1 MEQEIISFYQYL
13 ISKKGKE
20 VHLSNDLCFKYAM
33 QNQELASLVLNTLGF
48 IVKPQDI
55 TIRSEIGAGIHIR
68 CTGEHRFDMEI
79 LDFQSQTTYDF
90 ELQNYN
96 ENISFKMTIKLLE
109 RIISDFDIKKNEV
122 KDINELPVTH
132 LIVLDNYTKNS
143 NHNYEEIA
151 IMKRIEDKCREYYKG
166 KIMIHH
172 LQSNVKND
180 KMKLGKERFERYKK
194 FLKCFDKDAEELQKD
209 GDLLMR
215 MLGKQVE
222 AFNSDE
228 VKRREAFEAEWKQIN
243 ERWVKAQNEKELQA
257 QKELLSQKDAQL
269 SQKDEQLMNQ
279 QEQLSQK
286 DEQII
291 NQQEQLSQKDE
302 QLLNQQEK
310 IVSYA
315 KLLKSL
321 GKTTLEIKEATGL
334 TADEIEKM

>member
-1 MEQEIISFYQYL
+1 MVQEKITFHEYL
-13 ISKKGKE
+13 LTKRGKE
-20 VHLSNDLCFKYAM
+20 VHLKNDLCFKYAM
-33 QNQELASLVLNTLGF
+33 QNQEVASVVLDTLGF

-55 TIRSEIGAGIHIR
+55 TIRSEIGTGIHIR
-68 CTGEHRFDMEI
+68 CMGEHRFDMEI
-79 LDFQSQTTYDF
+79 IDPQSQTTYDF

-151 IMKRIEDKCREYYKG
+151 IMKKIEDKCREYYKG
-166 KIMIHH
+166 RIMIHH

-180 KMKLGKERFERYKK
+180 KMKLGKVRFKRYKK
-194 FLKCFDKDAEELQKD
+194 FLKCFDKNAKELKKD
-209 GDLLMR
+209 SDLLMK

-228 VKRREAFEAEWKQIN
+228 ERKRQAFEAEWKQIN

-257 QKELLSQKDAQL
+257 QKELLSQKD
-269 SQKDEQLMNQ
+269 
-279 QEQLSQK
+279 
-286 DEQII
+286 EQII

-302 QLLNQQEK
+302 ELLNQQEK
-310 IVSYA
+310 IVSLV

-334 TADEIEKM
+334 SLEEIEKM

>member
-1 MEQEIISFYQYL
+1 MVQEKITFHEYL
-13 ISKKGKE
+13 LTKKGKE

-48 IVKPQDI
+48 IVKLQDI
-55 TIRSEIGAGIHIR
+55 TIRSEIETGIHIR
-68 CTGEHRFDMEI
+68 CMGEHRFDMEI

-166 KIMIHH
+166 RIMIHH
-172 LQSNVKND
+172 LLSNVKND
-180 KMKLGKERFERYKK
+180 KMKLGKVRFARYKK
-194 FLKCFDKDAEELQKD
+194 FLKCFDKNAEELQKD

-243 ERWVKAQNEKELQA
+243 ERWVKAQNEKELQT

-269 SQKDEQLMNQ
+269 F
-279 QEQLSQK
+279 QK
-286 DEQII
+286 DEQIM
-291 NQQEQLSQKDE
+291 NQQS

-310 IVSYA
+310 IVSLV

-321 GKTTLEIKEATGL
+321 GKTPLEIKEATGL
-334 TADEIEKM
+334 TTDEIEKM

>member
-33 QNQELASLVLNTLGF
+33 QNQEVASLVLNTLGF

-151 IMKRIEDKCREYYKG
+151 IMKKIEDKCREYYKG
-166 KIMIHH
+166 RIMIHH

-180 KMKLGKERFERYKK
+180 KMKLGKVRFERYKK
-194 FLKCFDKDAEELQKD
+194 FLKCFDKNAEELQKD

-257 QKELLSQKDAQL
+257 QKELLSQKDEQIIN
-269 SQKDEQLMNQ
+269 QQEQLLNQ

-286 DEQII
+286 DE
-291 NQQEQLSQKDE
+291 E
-302 QLLNQQEK
+302 LLNQQEK
-310 IVSYA
+310 IVSLV

-334 TADEIEKM
+334 TTDEIEKM

>member
-1 MEQEIISFYQYL
+1 
-13 ISKKGKE
+13 
-20 VHLSNDLCFKYAM
+20 M
-33 QNQELASLVLNTLGF
+33 QNQEVASLVLNTLGF

-109 RIISDFDIKKNEV
+109 RIISVFDIKKNEV

-151 IMKRIEDKCREYYKG
+151 IMKKIEDKCREYYKG
-166 KIMIHH
+166 RIMIHH

-180 KMKLGKERFERYKK
+180 KMKLGKVRFERYKK
-194 FLKCFDKDAEELQKD
+194 FLKCFDKNAEELQKD

-215 MLGKQVE
+215 MVGKQVE

-243 ERWVKAQNEKELQA
+243 ERWVKAQNEKELQT

-269 SQKDEQLMNQ
+269 F
-279 QEQLSQK
+279 QK
-286 DEQII
+286 DEQIM
-291 NQQEQLSQKDE
+291 K
-302 QLLNQQEK
+302 QQEK
-310 IVSYA
+310 IVSLV
-315 KLLKSL
+315 KLLKSV
-321 GKTTLEIKEATGL
+321 GKTILEIKEATGL
-334 TADEIEKM
+334 TTDEIEKI

>member
-1 MEQEIISFYQYL
+1 MEQENITFHEYL
-13 ISKKGKE
+13 LTKRGKE
-20 VHLSNDLCFKYAM
+20 VHLSSDLCFKYAM
-33 QNQELASLVLNTLGF
+33 QNQEVASLVLNTLGF
-48 IVKPQDI
+48 TVRPEDI
-55 TIRSEIGAGIHIR
+55 TIRSEIGTGIHIK

-90 ELQNYN
+90 ELQNYK

-122 KDINELPVTH
+122 KDIDDLPITH
-132 LIVLDNYTKNS
+132 LIVLDNYTKNL
-143 NHNYEEIA
+143 NYNYEEIA
-151 IMKRIEDKCREYYKG
+151 IMKKLEDTFREYYKG

-180 KMKLGKERFERYKK
+180 KIKLGKERFDRYKK
-194 FLKCFDKDAEELQKD
+194 FLKCFDKDAKELQKD

-228 VKRREAFEAEWKQIN
+228 VKRREAFEAEWNQIN

-269 SQKDEQLMNQ
+269 F
-279 QEQLSQK
+279 QK
-286 DEQII
+286 DEQIA
-291 NQQEQLSQKDE
+291 NQQS

-334 TADEIEKM
+334 SSDEIEKMQ

>member
-1 MEQEIISFYQYL
+1 MVQEKITFHEYL
-13 ISKKGKE
+13 LTKRGKE
-20 VHLSNDLCFKYAM
+20 VHLKNDLCFKYAM

-48 IVKPQDI
+48 IVKLQDI
-55 TIRSEIGAGIHIR
+55 TIRSEIETGIHIR
-68 CTGEHRFDMEI
+68 CMGEHRFDMEI
-79 LDFQSQTTYDF
+79 IDPQSQTTYDF

-151 IMKRIEDKCREYYKG
+151 IMKKIEDKCREYYKG
-166 KIMIHH
+166 RIMIHH

-194 FLKCFDKDAEELQKD
+194 FLKCFDKNAEELQKD

-257 QKELLSQKDAQL
+257 QKELLSQKD
-269 SQKDEQLMNQ
+269 EQIINQ

-291 NQQEQLSQKDE
+291 NQQE
-302 QLLNQQEK
+302 K
-310 IVSYA
+310 ITSYA

-334 TADEIEKM
+334 TTDEIEKM

>member
-1 MEQEIISFYQYL
+1 MEQENITFHEYL
-13 ISKKGKE
+13 LTKRGQE
-20 VHLSNDLCFKYAM
+20 VHLKNDLCFKYAM
-33 QNQELASLVLNTLGF
+33 QNQEVASVVLDTLGF

-55 TIRSEIGAGIHIR
+55 TIRSEIGTGIHIR

-79 LDFQSQTTYDF
+79 IDPQSQTTYDF
-90 ELQNYN
+90 ELQNYK

-109 RIISDFDIKKNEV
+109 RIISDFDMKKNEV

-151 IMKRIEDKCREYYKG
+151 IMKKIEDKCKEYYKG
-166 KIMIHH
+166 RIMIHH

-257 QKELLSQKDAQL
+257 QKAENESLKDL
-269 SQKDEQLMNQ
+269 NLKQ
-279 QEQLSQK
+279 Q
-286 DEQII
+286 
-291 NQQEQLSQKDE
+291 E

-310 IVSYA
+310 IVSLV

-334 TADEIEKM
+334 TTDEIEKI

>member
-33 QNQELASLVLNTLGF
+33 QNQEAASLVLNTLGF

-132 LIVLDNYTKNS
+132 LIVLDNYTRNS

-151 IMKRIEDKCREYYKG
+151 IMKRIEDKFREYYKG

-180 KMKLGKERFERYKK
+180 KMKLGKVRFERYKK
-194 FLKCFDKDAEELQKD
+194 FLKCFDKDAEELKKD

-257 QKELLSQKDAQL
+257 QKELP
-269 SQKDEQLMNQ
+269 
-279 QEQLSQK
+279 SQK

-291 NQQEQLSQKDE
+291 NQQEQLLNQQEQLSQKDE
-302 QLLNQQEK
+302 ELLNQQEK
-310 IVSYA
+310 IVSLV

-334 TADEIEKM
+334 TTDEIEKM

>member
-79 LDFQSQTTYDF
+79 IDFQSQTTYDF

-151 IMKRIEDKCREYYKG
+151 IMKKIEDKCREYYKG
-166 KIMIHH
+166 RIMIHH

-180 KMKLGKERFERYKK
+180 KMKLGKVRFERYKK
-194 FLKCFDKDAEELQKD
+194 FLKCFDKNAEELQKD

-228 VKRREAFEAEWKQIN
+228 ERKRQAFEAEWKQIN
-243 ERWVKAQNEKELQA
+243 ERWVKAQNEKELQT

-269 SQKDEQLMNQ
+269 F
-279 QEQLSQK
+279 QK
-286 DEQII
+286 DEQIM
-291 NQQEQLSQKDE
+291 NQQS

-310 IVSYA
+310 IVSLV

-321 GKTTLEIKEATGL
+321 GKTPLEIKEATGL
-334 TADEIEKM
+334 TTDEIEKM

>member
-1 MEQEIISFYQYL
+1 MVQAKITFHEYL
-13 ISKKGKE
+13 LTKRGKE
-20 VHLSNDLCFKYAM
+20 VHLKNDLCFKYAM
-33 QNQELASLVLNTLGF
+33 QNQEVASVVLDTLGF

-79 LDFQSQTTYDF
+79 IDPQSQTTYDF

-96 ENISFKMTIKLLE
+96 ENISFKMTIKILK

-132 LIVLDNYTKNS
+132 LIVLDNYTRNS

-151 IMKRIEDKCREYYKG
+151 IMKKIEDKCREYYKG
-166 KIMIHH
+166 RIMIHH

-180 KMKLGKERFERYKK
+180 KMKLGKVRFERYKK
-194 FLKCFDKDAEELQKD
+194 FLKCFDKNAEELQKD

-257 QKELLSQKDAQL
+257 QKELLSQKDEQIIN
-269 SQKDEQLMNQ
+269 QQEQLLNQ

-286 DEQII
+286 DE
-291 NQQEQLSQKDE
+291 E
-302 QLLNQQEK
+302 LLNQQEK
-310 IVSYA
+310 IVSLV

-334 TADEIEKM
+334 TTDEIEKM

>member
-33 QNQELASLVLNTLGF
+33 QNQEVASLVLNTLGF

-79 LDFQSQTTYDF
+79 IDSQSQTTYDF

-151 IMKRIEDKCREYYKG
+151 IMKKIEDKCREYYKG
-166 KIMIHH
+166 RIMIHH

-180 KMKLGKERFERYKK
+180 KMKLGKVRFERYKK
-194 FLKCFDKDAEELQKD
+194 FLKCFDKNAEELQKD

-243 ERWVKAQNEKELQA
+243 ERWVKAQNEKELQT

-269 SQKDEQLMNQ
+269 F
-279 QEQLSQK
+279 QK
-286 DEQII
+286 DEQIM
-291 NQQEQLSQKDE
+291 NQQS

-310 IVSYA
+310 IVSLV

-321 GKTTLEIKEATGL
+321 GKTPLEIKEATGL
-334 TADEIEKM
+334 TTDEIEKM

>member
-1 MEQEIISFYQYL
+1 MEQEKITFHEYL
-13 ISKKGKE
+13 LTKRGKE
-20 VHLSNDLCFKYAM
+20 VHLKNDLCFKYAM
-33 QNQELASLVLNTLGF
+33 QNQEVASVVLDTLGF

-55 TIRSEIGAGIHIR
+55 TIRSEIETGIHIR
-68 CTGEHRFDMEI
+68 CMGEHRFDMEI
-79 LDFQSQTTYDF
+79 IDPQSQTTYDF

-96 ENISFKMTIKLLE
+96 ENISFKMTIRLLE
-109 RIISDFDIKKNEV
+109 RVISDFDIKKNEV

-151 IMKRIEDKCREYYKG
+151 IMKRIEDKCKEYYKG

-222 AFNSDE
+222 TFNSDE

-257 QKELLSQKDAQL
+257 QKAENESLKDL
-269 SQKDEQLMNQ
+269 NLKQ
-279 QEQLSQK
+279 Q
-286 DEQII
+286 
-291 NQQEQLSQKDE
+291 E

-310 IVSYA
+310 IVSLV

-334 TADEIEKM
+334 STGEIEKM

>member
-1 MEQEIISFYQYL
+1 
-13 ISKKGKE
+13 
-20 VHLSNDLCFKYAM
+20 M
-33 QNQELASLVLNTLGF
+33 QNQEVASVVLDNLGF

-55 TIRSEIGAGIHIR
+55 TIRSEIGTTGIHIR
-68 CTGEHRFDMEI
+68 CMGEHRFDMEI
-79 LDFQSQTTYDF
+79 IDPQSQTTYYF

-151 IMKRIEDKCREYYKG
+151 IMKKIEDKCMEYYKG
-166 KIMIHH
+166 RIMIHH

-180 KMKLGKERFERYKK
+180 KMKLGKVRFERYKK
-194 FLKCFDKDAEELQKD
+194 FLKCFDKNAEELQKD

-257 QKELLSQKDAQL
+257 QKELLSQKD
-269 SQKDEQLMNQ
+269 
-279 QEQLSQK
+279 EQLSQK

-291 NQQEQLSQKDE
+291 NQQE
-302 QLLNQQEK
+302 K
-310 IVSYA
+310 ITSYA

-334 TADEIEKM
+334 TTDEIEKM